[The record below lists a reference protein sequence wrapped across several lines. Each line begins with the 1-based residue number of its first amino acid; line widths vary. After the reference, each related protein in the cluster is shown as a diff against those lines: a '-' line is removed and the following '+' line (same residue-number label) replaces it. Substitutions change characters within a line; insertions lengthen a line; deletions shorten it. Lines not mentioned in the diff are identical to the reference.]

1 MGSNIVHHRLTLRD
15 VGDRQV
21 PSGSSSARCT
31 RGVAGVEAVGERF
44 TGLSKGRLSNRVV
57 GARSVED
64 EGDGRVGRRVNKL
77 GAEEQ
82 SAAGTVVADMN
93 LRRTVLVRLDM
104 TGNE

>member
-1 MGSNIVHHRLTLRD
+1 M
-15 VGDRQV
+15 
-21 PSGSSSARCT
+21 
-31 RGVAGVEAVGERF
+31 
-44 TGLSKGRLSNRVV
+44 V

>member
-1 MGSNIVHHRLTLRD
+1 MVNHRLTLRN

-21 PSGSSSARCT
+21 PSGSSSAGCT
-31 RGVAGVEAVGERF
+31 RGVTRVKAISERLA
-44 TGLSKGRLSNRVV
+44 GLSKGRLSNRVV

-93 LRRTVLVRLDM
+93 LRITVLVRLDM